1 MLGSELGRTQSDPH
15 VYRNPNGEGLP
26 HWPMFDQ
33 EDQYM
38 QLNTQPAV
46 GRALKAHRLQFWTKT
61 LPQKT
66 QEGVGV
72 GGFCGGGG
80 LPDVPT
86 HAQRGAVSF
95 FLHSHSHSFIHSS
108 THLSIQQTLK
118 NQLPDVPKPAMGP
131 LFSDTVNKPSQ
142 EAS

>member
-38 QLNTQPAV
+38 QLNTQPVV

-66 QEGVGV
+66 QE
-72 GGFCGGGG
+72 
-80 LPDVPT
+80 LMET
-86 HAQRGAVSF
+86 KEKHTE
-95 FLHSHSHSFIHSS
+95 L
-108 THLSIQQTLK
+108 
-118 NQLPDVPKPAMGP
+118 
-131 LFSDTVNKPSQ
+131 
-142 EAS
+142 